1 MMSFGFSSG
10 DIIAL
15 SELAWR
21 CYKACRDSSDQ
32 FQRISGEVS
41 NLKVVLDETKEAIEE
56 NQPLSPT
63 REGRLKLA
71 IEECEKALQ
80 DLEKLLGSYESMNT
94 QNQRVWDRLNFGL
107 KDTADIRSRMI
118 SHTATLGALSQGI
131 HQ

>member
-1 MMSFGFSSG
+1 M
-10 DIIAL
+10 
-15 SELAWR
+15 
-21 CYKACRDSSDQ
+21 
-32 FQRISGEVS
+32 
-41 NLKVVLDETKEAIEE
+41 LDETKEAIEE
-56 NQPLSPT
+56 NQPLSPA

-80 DLEKLLGSYESMNT
+80 DLEKLLKSYESMNT

-118 SHTATLGALSQGI
+118 SHTATLGALSHGI